1 MGVTLGFPMKVKS
14 SEVTAVMERHH
25 QEVMKANGKVAVC
38 FHWWCFDNSGAE
50 V

>member
-1 MGVTLGFPMKVKS
+1 MKVKS
-14 SEVTAVMERHH
+14 SEKTAMMERRH

-38 FHWWCFDNSGAE
+38 FRWWYFNNSGAE